1 MQYEIVTLPSR
12 KIVAMSIRTGNQ
24 DPACSA
30 KIGKLWDDFFCSGRC
45 QALGVSPDAPCY
57 GVYTNHHL
65 DDNSYDA
72 LVGCESSRCPEGF
85 VEVEL
90 PTGDYAKFSLHGHVR
105 QAVVEAWKQILD
117 IPLPRAYTA
126 DFEVYRNCNEDLV
139 ADIDIYV
146 ALADICQSCGM
157 PMTTAA
163 HHGTERDGG
172 ISREYCCYCRQ
183 DGAFMQECTMEQ
195 MVEACLDLGPQLY
208 TDRAQAKKEMMAY
221 FPTLKRWQ
229 NA

>member
-1 MQYEIVTLPSR
+1 M
-12 KIVAMSIRTGNQ
+12 
-24 DPACSA
+24 
-30 KIGKLWDDFFCSGRC
+30 
-45 QALGVSPDAPCY
+45 
-57 GVYTNHHL
+57 
-65 DDNSYDA
+65 
-72 LVGCESSRCPEGF
+72 
-85 VEVEL
+85 
-90 PTGDYAKFSLHGHVR
+90 
-105 QAVVEAWKQILD
+105 
-117 IPLPRAYTA
+117 
-126 DFEVYRNCNEDLV
+126 

>member
-146 ALADICQSCGM
+146 ALADI
-157 PMTTAA
+157 
-163 HHGTERDGG
+163 
-172 ISREYCCYCRQ
+172 
-183 DGAFMQECTMEQ
+183 
-195 MVEACLDLGPQLY
+195 
-208 TDRAQAKKEMMAY
+208 
-221 FPTLKRWQ
+221 
-229 NA
+229 